1 MRKKKYQLCILVVIV
16 LLLAMISLHVGVYD
30 IYKDDGGMKMLFLT
44 RIPRTIALLLT
55 GAAMSI
61 SGLVMQ
67 TLTQNKMV
75 EPTTTGTIE
84 WASLGLLL
92 VSVIFP
98 APTITMKI
106 IACIVFSFVGTMI
119 FFVLLSRIRLK
130 SSMLVPIIGMMMSAV
145 ISAFVNFLALEFQAS
160 QIVSNWFVGSFSGIQ
175 KGRYEYLF
183 LIIIM
188 TFLIYLYANKLAVA
202 SLGKDIAKT
211 LGVNY
216 NRVMLVGTAFISL
229 TVGIVAAVIGNLPF
243 LGLIVPNLISL
254 IRGDHLKE
262 NLPYVALAGM
272 ATITLC
278 DILSRILIAPFEVP
292 VSLIL
297 GTVGCIVFMMI
308 LLRERKRGTHGA

>member
-1 MRKKKYQLCILVVIV
+1 MHLKKYQLG
-16 LLLAMISLHVGVYD
+16 LLASTVFLLAIISLHVGVYD
-30 IYKDDGGMKMLFLT
+30 IYKDYDGMKMLVLT
-44 RIPRTIALLLT
+44 RIPRTAALLLT
-55 GAAMSI
+55 GAAMSV

-75 EPTTTGTIE
+75 EPTTTRTIE

-98 APTITMKI
+98 TPTITMKI
-106 IACIVFSFVGTMI
+106 IFCIIFSFVGTMI
-119 FFVLLSRIRLK
+119 FFILLSRIRLK

-145 ISAFVNFLALEFQAS
+145 ISAFVNFLALQFQAS
-160 QIVSNWFVGSFSGIQ
+160 QVVSNWFVGSFSGIQ

-202 SLGKDIAKT
+202 SLGKDIART

-254 IRGDHLKE
+254 MRGDHLKE
-262 NLPYVALAGM
+262 NLPYVALTGM
-272 ATITLC
+272 AVITLC

-308 LLRERKRGTHGA
+308 LLRERKRGKNGA

>member
-1 MRKKKYQLCILVVIV
+1 
-16 LLLAMISLHVGVYD
+16 
-30 IYKDDGGMKMLFLT
+30 
-44 RIPRTIALLLT
+44 
-55 GAAMSI
+55 
-61 SGLVMQ
+61 
-67 TLTQNKMV
+67 
-75 EPTTTGTIE
+75 
-84 WASLGLLL
+84 
-92 VSVIFP
+92 
-98 APTITMKI
+98 
-106 IACIVFSFVGTMI
+106 MI
-119 FFVLLSRIRLK
+119 FFILLSRIRLK

-145 ISAFVNFLALEFQAS
+145 ISAFVNFLALQFQAS
-160 QIVSNWFVGSFSGIQ
+160 QVVSNWFVGSFSGIQ

-202 SLGKDIAKT
+202 SLGKDIART

-254 IRGDHLKE
+254 MRGDHLKE
-262 NLPYVALAGM
+262 NLPYVALNGM
-272 ATITLC
+272 AVITLC

-308 LLRERKRGTHGA
+308 LLRERKRGKNGA

>member
-1 MRKKKYQLCILVVIV
+1 
-16 LLLAMISLHVGVYD
+16 
-30 IYKDDGGMKMLFLT
+30 
-44 RIPRTIALLLT
+44 
-55 GAAMSI
+55 
-61 SGLVMQ
+61 
-67 TLTQNKMV
+67 
-75 EPTTTGTIE
+75 
-84 WASLGLLL
+84 
-92 VSVIFP
+92 
-98 APTITMKI
+98 
-106 IACIVFSFVGTMI
+106 
-119 FFVLLSRIRLK
+119 
-130 SSMLVPIIGMMMSAV
+130 MLVPIIGMMMSAV

-183 LIIIM
+183 LIILM
-188 TFLIYLYANKLAVA
+188 TFLIYLYANKLAFA

-216 NRVMLVGTAFISL
+216 NRVVLIGTAFISL

-278 DILSRILIAPFEVP
+278 DILSRILIAPF
-292 VSLIL
+292 
-297 GTVGCIVFMMI
+297 
-308 LLRERKRGTHGA
+308 